1 MKICD
6 LININELSVNLDQVK
21 YFSTHTLLGNPT
33 DTYARRVSTG
43 VAPDFTPH
51 IKCMGV

>member
-1 MKICD
+1 MKWFIY
-6 LININELSVNLDQVK
+6 IPMNEQNAGGQNASQISIGGQN
-21 YFSTHTLLGNPT
+21 
-33 DTYARRVSTG
+33 AG